1 MLLMKYLFTLI
12 GLVLILE
19 GLPYLTFPEA
29 MQRWLQQLLEM
40 RPAQLRIV
48 GLFAVGIG
56 LFICYITLR
65 TGLFN

>member
-1 MLLMKYLFTLI
+1 MKLLFTLI
-12 GLVLILE
+12 GVVFILE

-29 MQRWLQQLLEM
+29 MQRWLRQLMEM

-56 LFICYITLR
+56 LLICFVTLR
-65 TGLFN
+65 TNLFN

>member
-1 MLLMKYLFTLI
+1 MKFLFTLI

-48 GLFAVGIG
+48 GLFAMGVG
-56 LFICYITLR
+56 LLICYVTLR